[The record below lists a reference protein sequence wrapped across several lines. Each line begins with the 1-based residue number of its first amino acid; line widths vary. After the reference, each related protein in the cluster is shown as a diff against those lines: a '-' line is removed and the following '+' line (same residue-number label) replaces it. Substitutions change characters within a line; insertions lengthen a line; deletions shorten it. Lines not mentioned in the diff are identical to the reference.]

1 MIIPDVNL
9 LLYAYSDAYPQ
20 HEKAEAWWEDQV
32 NADIRIGLADPVIHG
47 FLRIGTNPG
56 IFEVPMSID
65 EAAGHMETMLAEAD
79 IFRAPAGPQTFD
91 YVLRCLRDVGTGGNL
106 TTDAQIAGLAVEWD
120 ATVCSN
126 DADFGRFPGVKWTNP
141 PAG

>member
-1 MIIPDVNL
+1 VIIPDVNL

-20 HEKAEAWWEDQV
+20 HEKAREWWEDQV
-32 NADIRIGLADPVIHG
+32 NSDIQIGLADPVIYG
-47 FLRIGTNPG
+47 FLRIGTNPR

-65 EAAGHMETMLAEAD
+65 EAAGYIETMLAEAN
-79 IFRAPAGPQTFD
+79 IIRAPAGPQTFD
-91 YVLRCLRDVGTGGNL
+91 YVLRVLRDIGTGGNL
-106 TTDAQIAGLAVEWD
+106 TTDAQIAGLAIEWD

-141 PAG
+141 LAG